1 MTIIKKIPKYLL
13 IGIVSFLLYFPL
25 LVIILLS
32 FNASRSGISFTGFTL
47 KWYQNII
54 SDETLFQA
62 IKNTLTIS
70 ILSTL
75 ISTILGTIFAIGIHS
90 LKNKSRKF
98 ITFLNNVPIINADIV
113 TAVCLMIIFSALGF
127 KFGMTTMLLSHIFFS
142 IPFVI
147 INVLPRLKGLDK
159 DLYYAAIDLGSTR
172 FQALYKV
179 IIPAI
184 KDGVF
189 AGALIA
195 FTMSIDDFI
204 ISWFNTG
211 NGFSNFSIWVYAR
224 LGRKSFSPSA
234 YAYNTLI
241 TIITIVG
248 IIIYHYISN
257 KKQRELNKQINT
269 SK

>member
-1 MTIIKKIPKYLL
+1 MIIKKVPKYLL
-13 IGIVSFLLYFPL
+13 ILIVSLLLYFPL

-32 FNASRSGISFTGFTL
+32 FNASSSGISFTGFTI

-54 SDETLFQA
+54 NDETLFQA
-62 IKNTLTIS
+62 IKNTLLIS
-70 ILSTL
+70 LLSTS
-75 ISTILGTIFAIGIHS
+75 ISTVLGTFFAIGIYS
-90 LKNKSRKF
+90 LKNGQRKF

-113 TAVCLMIIFSALGF
+113 TAVCLMIIFSALGL

-147 INVLPRLKGLDK
+147 INILPRLKGLDK
-159 DLYYAAIDLGSTR
+159 DLYYAAIDLGASK

-184 KDGVF
+184 KDGIF
-189 AGALIA
+189 AGGLIA

-224 LGRKSFSPSA
+224 LGRRSFSPSA

-241 TIITIVG
+241 TLVTIIG
-248 IIIYHYISN
+248 IIVYHHISN
-257 KKQRELNKQINT
+257 KKLREIEKQANINK
-269 SK
+269 